1 LLKRDVCSNKKAI
14 CKPFNAGGFWKC
26 KQVVLVE
33 MYMHAKVKSISTIVK
48 GYFSQ
53 RGASIEIQ
61 PRRFKTCG
69 YEKPIVL
76 VQRASHRY
84 WQDLFLVAFFFATAA
99 FIDIAIIYPAYCP
112 KQKTTATK

>member
-1 LLKRDVCSNKKAI
+1 
-14 CKPFNAGGFWKC
+14 
-26 KQVVLVE
+26 
-33 MYMHAKVKSISTIVK
+33 MHAKVKSISTIVK

-99 FIDIAIIYPAYCP
+99 FIDIAMLCP
-112 KQKTTATK
+112 NSRGSIQ